1 MAVERRRKKLNLTLD
16 PETIDFLAWL
26 DDEHKLGTTSRLV
39 EQAVRSHFQGYL
51 KEFRAL
57 EARSTGDDNHG
68 GQRT

>member
-39 EQAVRSHFQGYL
+39 EQAVRSHFQDYL
-51 KEFRAL
+51 KEFR
-57 EARSTGDDNHG
+57 TGDDNHG